1 MMDYRDFKSDS
12 GRTPESDKEAALRE
26 GYWWM
31 AEDDTKAA
39 RSLQTTGEALASDN
53 KPRSTER
60 LVHAR
65 LFTNREMSGFAG
77 NQYARAVATT
87 RIGESPSRI
96 TFNVIASCVE
106 TLVSKVTKNKPRP
119 SFLTDGGS
127 WEMQQKAKQ
136 LTKFMNAV
144 FYETKVHEKAIAS
157 TRDATVFGDGFLHV
171 FINAKGRIECE
182 RVMPDEILV
191 DDSDALHGSPRQLVR
206 HKSVD
211 LMVLLDTFGDTQ
223 EKRLA
228 ILSATV
234 RTGDV
239 SRRGRSDMVDV
250 WEGWYLPCGNNKGR
264 HVIAVNNVALV
275 DEVWTLECFPF
286 VQMHY
291 RDPVVGFWGQGV
303 AEILVGIQVEM
314 NKLVRSISEQLR
326 RKGRGR
332 IFYPK
337 NSINP
342 EHLDNSVAPT
352 IAYTGGVPPTVDNG
366 AVVSPDEFA
375 QIDALYQ
382 RAFQIVGTSEL
393 SAQGKKPS
401 GLDAAVALREF
412 NDIETERFAFF
423 VMAYE
428 RFFMRFSEL
437 CLDLIRE
444 AGGNGYKVR
453 LPNKRFL
460 VELDFADIGLEKDD
474 YVMQMFPVSSL
485 PSTPGARLQR
495 VEELRAGGYI
505 DMPTAKKLLDFP
517 DVDTEMNLANAA
529 DDDADA
535 SISMILDRPEPQM
548 PDLEPYQDIDKVI
561 SRGTASYLYAKHHG
575 CDEER
580 LDMLR
585 QYINMATAKKLEMMA
600 PPPEAMT
607 PMSQGVPPPVTPGA
621 GSPVTNNVN
630 VSQPLQPAVPPLVG

>member
-1 MMDYRDFKSDS
+1 MDFRDFKPTKDVPRE
-12 GRTPESDKEAALRE
+12 GTREIAVRE
-26 GYWWM
+26 GYWWTNTD
-31 AEDDTKAA
+31 ANKAA
-39 RSLQTTGEALASDN
+39 RALQVVGETLADDN
-53 KPRSTER
+53 RPRSNER
-60 LVHAR
+60 LVYAR
-65 LFTNREMSGFAG
+65 LFTNREMSGFGG
-77 NQYARAVATT
+77 NQYARALVRRGDA
-87 RIGESPSRI
+87 PSRI

-171 FINAKGRIECE
+171 FINGKGRIECE
-182 RVMPDEILV
+182 RVLPDELLV
-191 DDSDALHGSPRQLVR
+191 DDSDGLHGEPRQLVR
-206 HKSVD
+206 RKAVD
-211 LMVLLDTFGDTQ
+211 RMVLMDTFGDT
-223 EKRLA
+223 EERKTA
-228 ILSATV
+228 ILDAKV
-234 RTGDV
+234 RQEDAAQ
-239 SRRGRSDMVDV
+239 RGRSDMVDV
-250 WEGWYLPCGNNKGR
+250 WEGWYLPCGKTEGR
-264 HVIAVNNVALV
+264 HIITANGVALC
-275 DEVWTLECFPF
+275 DEPWTLECFPF

-314 NKLVRSISEQLR
+314 NKLVRSISEQLQ

-342 EHLDNSVAPT
+342 EHLDNSVAPA
-352 IAYTGGVPPTVDNG
+352 IPFTGGVPPTVDNA

-375 QIDALYQ
+375 QVDALYQ

-428 RFFMRFSEL
+428 RFFMRFAEL

-444 AGGNGYKVR
+444 NGGKGYKVR
-453 LPNKRFL
+453 LPNKRYL

-474 YVMQMFPVSSL
+474 YIMQMFPVSSL

-505 DMPTAKKLLDFP
+505 DMPTAKRLLDFP

-535 SISMILDRPEPQM
+535 SISMILDRSEPEM

-607 PMSQGVPPPVTPGA
+607 PMAPGAPPPAPAAPGA
-621 GSPVTNNVN
+621 GPSNTTVN
-630 VSQPLQPAVPPLVG
+630 VTQPIQPAVPPLLG